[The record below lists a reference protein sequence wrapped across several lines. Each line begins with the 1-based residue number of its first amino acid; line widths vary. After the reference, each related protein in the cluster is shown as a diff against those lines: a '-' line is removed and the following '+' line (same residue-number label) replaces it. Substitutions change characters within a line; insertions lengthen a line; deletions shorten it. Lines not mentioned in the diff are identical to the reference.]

1 VREELAV
8 AEIAAVRGNRRC
20 HHRLFMKGL
29 TMKRSAILGALAVVL
44 SSTLASAYF
53 AADGMVVP
61 SIRDWNLW
69 VPLGILGIPTIW
81 IALIYR

>member
-1 VREELAV
+1 MKLSAV
-8 AEIAAVRGNRRC
+8 
-20 HHRLFMKGL
+20 
-29 TMKRSAILGALAVVL
+29 LGALSVVL

-53 AADGMVVP
+53 AADGSVVP
-61 SIRDWNLW
+61 SISDWNLW